1 MPDRS
6 LTGPPLPPEVRPDG
20 STDSCPCRP
29 TLDRLADRWSAELI
43 ALLVEGP
50 RCAGEL
56 LRATGATRKVLTGTL
71 RGLERDGLV
80 EREVLADTLVRVRYS
95 LTPLGASLAGPLAA
109 IRDWSQQNLPA
120 VAAARARYESRD
132 DPPGVTALRQ
142 RRARARA
149 GAGSA

>member
-1 MPDRS
+1 MEERS
-6 LTGPPLPPEVRPDG
+6 LTGPPLPPERRPDG

-43 ALLVEGP
+43 GLLVGGP

-56 LRATGATRKVLTGTL
+56 QRATGATRKVLTETL
-71 RGLERDGLV
+71 RALERDGLL
-80 EREVLADTLVRVRYS
+80 EREVLPDPLVRVRYS

-120 VAAARARYESRD
+120 VAAARARYESRED
-132 DPPGVTALRQ
+132 RPGVTALRQ
-142 RRARARA
+142 ERARTRA
-149 GAGSA
+149 GAGSC